1 MSTTPP
7 RSKQSQDE
15 FRKQKIEAIED
26 ILKQYSALSST
37 PNSRKSSYSSK
48 NGHNASNHSQ
58 NTSKGT
64 SKNTPISSQSPPKQS
79 QKAQKTLLVNKLR
92 QFCITKYGLVST
104 ELRQR
109 VWPVIFGIDV
119 SKLPHKPNRTKVRE
133 NNTRYRFYKWFNQVQ
148 LDVNRSA
155 SRMPANLSPEQKEA
169 MQENLSDL
177 ILHILSQNPD
187 LHYYQ
192 GYHDITITI
201 LQVCG
206 LRLAMPVAE
215 RLTRDYLR
223 DFMMETMDRTALV
236 LEFIFPLI
244 KEMDPELYIF
254 LKESEVGSYFALSWL
269 LTWYGHVIKDLKRT
283 CRIYDFFMAGH
294 PTMPMYLAAEIIL
307 HRREEILSTD
317 CDMPSVHHLL
327 TSLAN
332 VQLPDDELIQN
343 AVLVFIEKPP
353 SGLVDEND
361 ELRFYKD
368 LFMANHQEYCPDL
381 FDSLESSPVNS
392 PVNTPST
399 SKTSPKTSRQNSRTS
414 IPEKDQPT
422 QPKPFKH
429 VQDDS
434 RSFITQRREYLS
446 TKETPWFKAY
456 RQRTGLSTSEG
467 DDSVR
472 KKRSFGQ
479 KLGRFFSF
487 ASAGAVFV
495 AVAGFWVQKYLE
507 ANS

>member
-7 RSKQSQDE
+7 RRQNSKDE
-15 FRKQKIEAIED
+15 FRKHKIEAIEE
-26 ILKQYSALSST
+26 ILKQYSALSSSQK
-37 PNSRKSSYSSK
+37 NSNTSQK
-48 NGHNASNHSQ
+48 SQ
-58 NTSKGT
+58 NS
-64 SKNTPISSQSPPKQS
+64 SSSSSQKSNSNTS
-79 QKAQKTLLVNKLR
+79 QASTQKTKILLTNKLR

-104 ELRQR
+104 ELRQK
-109 VWPVIFGIDV
+109 VWPIIFGIDV
-119 SKLPHKPNRTKVRE
+119 SKLPHKPNRSKVRE
-133 NNTRYRFYKWFNQVQ
+133 NQWYNQVK
-148 LDVNRSA
+148 LDVDRSH
-155 SRMPANLSPEQKEA
+155 SRIPENLSKEQKET
-169 MQENLSDL
+169 MQENLTDL
-177 ILHILSQNPD
+177 ILHILTKNED

-223 DFMMETMDRTALV
+223 DFMMETMDRTQLV

-244 KEMDPELYIF
+244 KEMDPELFVF

-307 HRREEILSTD
+307 HRREEILNTD

-353 SGLVDEND
+353 SGLVDEYE

-368 LFMANHQEYCPDL
+368 LFMANHQEYSPDL
-381 FDSLESSPVNS
+381 FDSLDAS
-392 PVNTPST
+392 PVNTPSS
-399 SKTSPKTSRQNSRTS
+399 SKNISSNNENSDKS
-414 IPEKDQPT
+414 SGKNEKNSSSNSNLNSSGS
-422 QPKPFKH
+422 FKH
-429 VQDDS
+429 AQNDS
-434 RSFITQRREYLS
+434 RSFITQRRDYLS
-446 TKETPWFKAY
+446 TKETAWFKAY
-456 RQRTGLSTSEG
+456 RQRTGLSTSEENNQNQ
-467 DDSVR
+467 
-472 KKRSFGQ
+472 KRSFGRR
-479 KLGRFFSF
+479 LGRLLSF
-487 ASAGAVFV
+487 ASAGAVVV
-495 AVAGFWVQKYLE
+495 AVAGFWIQKYLD
-507 ANS
+507 AHS

>member
-1 MSTTPP
+1 MSITPP
-7 RSKQSQDE
+7 RRQNSKDE
-15 FRKQKIEAIED
+15 FRKQKILAIED
-26 ILKQYSALSST
+26 ILKQYSALSSN
-37 PNSRKSSYSSK
+37 PNNNNNNSSINNKS
-48 NGHNASNHSQ
+48 NSNTSQ
-58 NTSKGT
+58 NSNNSNTSKST
-64 SKNTPISSQSPPKQS
+64 IKQ
-79 QKAQKTLLVNKLR
+79 QKTALTNKLR
-92 QFCITKYGLVST
+92 QFCITKYGIVST
-104 ELRQR
+104 ELRQK
-109 VWPVIFGIDV
+109 VWPIIFNIDV
-119 SKLPHKPNRTKVRE
+119 SKLPHKPNRKKVRE
-133 NNTRYRFYKWFNQVQ
+133 NQWYNQVK
-148 LDVNRSA
+148 LDVDRCA
-155 SRMPANLSPEQKEA
+155 SRIPANLSAEQKET
-169 MQENLSDL
+169 MQENLTDL
-177 ILHILSQNPD
+177 ILHILTENND

-215 RLTRDYLR
+215 RLTKDYLR
-223 DFMMETMDRTALV
+223 DFMMETMDRTQLV

-353 SGLVDEND
+353 SGLVDEYE

-368 LFMANHQEYCPDL
+368 LFMANHQEYSPDL
-381 FDSLESSPVNS
+381 FDSLDASPVGSNTSSPINGNS
-392 PVNTPST
+392 SNKSHKK
-399 SKTSPKTSRQNSRTS
+399 SSNNNNDS
-414 IPEKDQPT
+414 
-422 QPKPFKH
+422 FKH
-429 VQDDS
+429 SQNDS
-434 RSFITQRREYLS
+434 RSFIEQRRDFLS
-446 TKETPWFKAY
+446 RKETEWFKAY
-456 RQRTGLSTSEG
+456 RQRNGLSTSEENNQVQKP
-467 DDSVR
+467 SLA
-472 KKRSFGQ
+472 KR
-479 KLGRFFSF
+479 LGKIISF
-487 ASAGAVFV
+487 AGAGAIAVGV
-495 AVAGFWVQKYLE
+495 AAFWLQRFLE
-507 ANS
+507 T

>member
-1 MSTTPP
+1 MATTPP
-7 RSKQSQDE
+7 RRQHNSKDE
-15 FRKQKIEAIED
+15 FRKQKIEVIED
-26 ILKQYSALSST
+26 ILKQYSELSSS
-37 PNSRKSSYSSK
+37 PNSRKNSSTSK
-48 NGHNASNHSQ
+48 NKPSTLFHSQ
-58 NTSKGT
+58 NSSSTQS
-64 SKNTPISSQSPPKQS
+64 SSFRNTTTPPKLS
-79 QKAQKTLLVNKLR
+79 QKAQKTILVNKLR

-104 ELRQR
+104 ELRRR

-119 SKLPHKPNRTKVRE
+119 TRLPHRPNRTKVRE
-133 NNTRYRFYKWFNQVQ
+133 NIWYNQVQ

-155 SRMPANLSPEQKEA
+155 SRMPANLSADQKET

-177 ILHILSQNPD
+177 ILHILCQNPD

-381 FDSLESSPVNS
+381 FDSLESSPVN
-392 PVNTPST
+392 TPNT
-399 SKTSPKTSRQNSRTS
+399 SKSTESKIASRQDSNTS
-414 IPEKDQPT
+414 LT
-422 QPKPFKH
+422 NPKPFKH
-429 VQDDS
+429 VQTDS

-456 RQRTGLSTSEG
+456 RQRTGLSTSE
-467 DDSVR
+467 DNPR
-472 KKRSFGQ
+472 KRSFGQ

-495 AVAGFWVQKYLE
+495 AVAGFWVQKYLD